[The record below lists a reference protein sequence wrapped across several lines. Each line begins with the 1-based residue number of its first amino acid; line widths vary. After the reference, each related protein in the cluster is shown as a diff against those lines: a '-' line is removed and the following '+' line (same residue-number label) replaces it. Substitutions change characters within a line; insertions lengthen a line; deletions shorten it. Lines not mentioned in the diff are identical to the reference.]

1 MRTVLTPRSPEYIMK
16 GRQYRHMNETT
27 RTAML
32 AFAAALLSDP
42 EAVIELRDYGALPDH
57 LADAVADYEM
67 DHEEDDDA

>member
-1 MRTVLTPRSPEYIMK
+1 MTPRSPQVTCF
-16 GRQYRHMNETT
+16 RSQRNNDMNETT

-32 AFAAALLSDP
+32 AFAAALLNDP
-42 EAVIELRDYGALPDH
+42 EAVIELRDYGALPEH

>member
-1 MRTVLTPRSPEYIMK
+1 MRTVMTPRSPECSIK
-16 GRQYRHMNETT
+16 GRQYGHMNETT

-32 AFAAALLSDP
+32 AFAAALLNDP
-42 EAVIELRDYGALPDH
+42 EAVIELRDYGALPEH

>member
-1 MRTVLTPRSPEYIMK
+1 MTDA
-16 GRQYRHMNETT
+16 T

-32 AFAAALLSDP
+32 AFAAALLNDE
-42 EAVIELRDYGALPDH
+42 EAVIELRDYGALPLH

>member
-1 MRTVLTPRSPEYIMK
+1 
-16 GRQYRHMNETT
+16 MNETT

-32 AFAAALLSDP
+32 AFAAALLNDP
-42 EAVIELRDYGALPDH
+42 EAVIELRDYGALPEH